1 MELNKSSNSLEIPVQ
16 YLKGVG
22 PRRSEA
28 FEAVGII
35 TLKDLLYY
43 FPRKYLDRTSIQ
55 TIDSIAI
62 DLEVNLIGKIKSLNL
77 RKMKRGTF
85 LTATLYDSTGSINL
99 MWFRGVDYIKESLQE
114 GEVITIH
121 GKVVDYR
128 GRFQIVHPEYDKLN
142 ENEVALSTGFVI
154 PVYPLTEDLKNAG
167 LTNRNMR
174 KIIYQALES
183 IDNINDHFSK
193 KQLESFEICSLD
205 KAIRNVHFTQDIN
218 ESKEAIHRLK
228 FDEHFFLQLLLA
240 LRKKKINEKIFDIIE
255 FKTQKY
261 NIILKNL
268 SFNLTDSQK
277 SVLREIIEDFLL
289 EKPMNRMLQ
298 GDVGC
303 GKTVVSILAS
313 SVVVDNDYQV
323 AIMAPTDIL
332 ARQLYKNFRDNFE
345 KIGIESELLVGSLKT
360 NDKKKVLKKIN
371 DGDAMIV
378 IGTHALFQKDVSFK
392 NLGFVIIDEQHRFGV
407 NQRKRLLEKCKVPN
421 LLAMTATPIPRTLA
435 ITYNGDMD
443 LSIIDELP
451 KNRPDIFTS
460 QIQKNNL
467 NTAYDF
473 IIEKAKNNE
482 QSIIVY
488 PLIEETEKQD
498 LEAANQSYL
507 DLKDS
512 VFRDYIVGLIHGKL
526 DTDEKNAIMTKF
538 MDNKIQVLISTTVI
552 EVGIDNPNA
561 SVILINNCERFG
573 LSQIHQLRG
582 RVGRGLLT
590 SYCILCS
597 DSGAENT
604 KQRLSILTQTRNG
617 FEIADEDLKLR
628 GPGEFFGEKQS
639 GFIKFR
645 IANLVTDGKIIRFAR
660 MKAFDMIDNDANLSK
675 PVNKLIKERFNSE
688 YLKLFLKTTVN

>member
-1 MELNKSSNSLEIPVQ
+1 MEINKSSNLLETPVQ

-22 PRRSEA
+22 PRRSKA
-28 FEAVGII
+28 FESVEIR
-35 TLKDLLYY
+35 TVKDLLYY

-85 LTATLYDSTGSINL
+85 LTAMLSDSTGSINL
-99 MWFRGVDYIKESLQE
+99 MWFKGVDYIKESLQE
-114 GEVITIH
+114 GEVIAIH
-121 GKVVDYR
+121 GKVADYR

-183 IDNINDHFSK
+183 IDNINDHFNK
-193 KQLESFEICSLD
+193 EQLESFAICSLD
-205 KAIRNVHFTQDIN
+205 KAIRSIHFTQDVN

-261 NIILKNL
+261 NMILKNL
-268 SFNLTDSQK
+268 SFDLTDSQK

-303 GKTVVSILAS
+303 GKTIVSILAS
-313 SVVVDNDYQV
+313 SVVVDNNYQV

-332 ARQLYKNFRDNFE
+332 AKQLYKNFRDNFE
-345 KIGIESELLVGSLKT
+345 NIGIESELLVGSLKT
-360 NDKKKVLKKIN
+360 NERKKVLKKIN
-371 DGDAMIV
+371 DGDAMII
-378 IGTHALFQKDVSFK
+378 IGTHALFQKDVSFN

-407 NQRKRLLEKCKVPN
+407 NQRKDLLKKCTVPN

-460 QIQKNNL
+460 QIEKNNL
-467 NTAYDF
+467 ETAYDF
-473 IIEKAKNNE
+473 ITEKAKNNE

-488 PLIEETEKQD
+488 PLIEETETQD
-498 LEAANQSYL
+498 LEAALQSYIK
-507 DLKDS
+507 LKDTI
-512 VFRDYIVGLIHGKL
+512 FKEYKVGLIHGKL
-526 DTDEKNAIMTKF
+526 DSDEKNEIMNQF
-538 MDNKIQVLISTTVI
+538 ISNEIQILISTTVI

-582 RVGRGLLT
+582 RVGRGSLT

-597 DSGAENT
+597 DTESENT
-604 KQRLSILTQTRNG
+604 KQRLSILCKTRNG

-628 GPGEFFGEKQS
+628 GPGEFFGERQS

-645 IANLVTDGKIIRFAR
+645 IADLVTDGNIIRFAR
-660 MKAFDMIDNDANLSK
+660 KKAFEIVDKDENLENSE
-675 PVNKLIKERFNSE
+675 NRLIHDRFNSD
-688 YLKLFLKTTVN
+688 YLKLFLNTTVN

>member
-1 MELNKSSNSLEIPVQ
+1 MPEKALTLSTSIQPI
-16 YLKGVG
+16 KGVG
-22 PRRSEA
+22 PSRADALSA
-28 FEAVGII
+28 IGIH
-35 TLKDLLYY
+35 TVSDLLHYY
-43 FPRKYLDRTSIQ
+43 PRKHLDRTTVTPISKLKKDQ
-55 TIDSIAI
+55 EATI
-62 DLEVNLIGKIKSLNL
+62 IGKVEAADM
-77 RKMKRGTF
+77 RRGKRRQYFQAILSDGKGMMT
-85 LTATLYDSTGSINL
+85 LT
-99 MWFRGVDYIKESLQE
+99 WFNGARYIKKAIKVGDRLAVS
-114 GEVITIH
+114 
-121 GKVVDYR
+121 GKVEFFNGY
-128 GRFQIVHPEYDKLN
+128 QIVHPEYDKLKADEDPVN
-142 ENEVALSTGFVI
+142 SGLVI
-154 PVYPLTEDLKNAG
+154 PLYSIPAELKKTRLDSRG
-167 LTNRNMR
+167 LRR
-174 KIIYQALES
+174 LIKS
-183 IDNINDHFSK
+183 ISDSLKEIPDHFSPEFRK
-193 KQLESFEICSLD
+193 SKGLTHIKTALQNIHFAESEDVLQ
-205 KAIRNVHFTQDIN
+205 AAV
-218 ESKEAIHRLK
+218 HRLK

-261 NIILKNL
+261 NMILKNL
-268 SFNLTDSQK
+268 SFDLTDSQK

-303 GKTVVSILAS
+303 GKTIVSILAS
-313 SVVVDNDYQV
+313 SVVVDNNYQV

-332 ARQLYKNFRDNFE
+332 AKQLYKNFRDNFE
-345 KIGIESELLVGSLKT
+345 NIGIESELLVGSLKT
-360 NDKKKVLKKIN
+360 NERKKVLKKIN
-371 DGDAMIV
+371 DGDAMII
-378 IGTHALFQKDVSFK
+378 IGTHALFQKDVSFN

-451 KNRPDIFTS
+451 KNRPEIFTS
-460 QIQKNNL
+460 QIQRNNL
-467 NTAYDF
+467 DTAYDF
-473 IIEKAKNNE
+473 IMEKAKNNE

-512 VFRDYIVGLIHGKL
+512 VFQDYTVGLIHGRL
-526 DTDEKNAIMTKF
+526 DTDEKNEIMTKF
-538 MDNKIQVLISTTVI
+538 MDNKIQILISTTVI

-675 PVNKLIKERFNSE
+675 PINKLIKERFNSE

>member
-1 MELNKSSNSLEIPVQ
+1 MELNKSSNSLETPVQ

-22 PRRSEA
+22 PRRSKA
-28 FEAVGII
+28 FESVEII

-62 DLEVNLIGKIKSLNL
+62 DLEVNLIGKIKSLSL

-121 GKVVDYR
+121 GKVADYR

-183 IDNINDHFSK
+183 IDNIDDHFSEE
-193 KQLESFEICSLD
+193 QLESFEICSLD

-228 FDEHFFLQLLLA
+228 FDEHFFLQLFLA
-240 LRKKKINEKIFDIIE
+240 LRKKEINEKTFDIIE

-261 NIILKNL
+261 NMILKNL

-303 GKTVVSILAS
+303 GKTIVSILAS

-332 ARQLYKNFRDNFE
+332 AKQLYKNFRDNFE

-421 LLAMTATPIPRTLA
+421 RLAMTATPIPRTLA

-507 DLKDS
+507 ALKDS
-512 VFRDYIVGLIHGKL
+512 IFQDYRVGLIHGKL
-526 DTDEKNAIMTKF
+526 DTDEKNAMMTKF
-538 MDNKIQVLISTTVI
+538 MDNKIQILISTTVI

-597 DSGAENT
+597 DSGVENT

-675 PVNKLIKERFNSE
+675 PINKLIKERFNSE

>member
-1 MELNKSSNSLEIPVQ
+1 MTKLVATALEDLDMSSK
-16 YLKGVG
+16 LKA
-22 PRRSEA
+22 RSTNMFA
-28 FEAVGII
+28 LG
-35 TLKDLLYY
+35 LLYW
-43 FPRKYLDRTSIQ
+43 
-55 TIDSIAI
+55 
-62 DLEVNLIGKIKSLNL
+62 
-77 RKMKRGTF
+77 
-85 LTATLYDSTGSINL
+85 LYE
-99 MWFRGVDYIKESLQE
+99 R
-114 GEVITIH
+114 
-121 GKVVDYR
+121 
-128 GRFQIVHPEYDKLN
+128 
-142 ENEVALSTGFVI
+142 
-154 PVYPLTEDLKNAG
+154 
-167 LTNRNMR
+167 
-174 KIIYQALES
+174 
-183 IDNINDHFSK
+183 
-193 KQLESFEICSLD
+193 
-205 KAIRNVHFTQDIN
+205 
-218 ESKEAIHRLK
+218 
-228 FDEHFFLQLLLA
+228 
-240 LRKKKINEKIFDIIE
+240 
-255 FKTQKY
+255 
-261 NIILKNL
+261 
-268 SFNLTDSQK
+268 
-277 SVLREIIEDFLL
+277 
-289 EKPMNRMLQ
+289 
-298 GDVGC
+298 
-303 GKTVVSILAS
+303 
-313 SVVVDNDYQV
+313 
-323 AIMAPTDIL
+323 
-332 ARQLYKNFRDNFE
+332 
-345 KIGIESELLVGSLKT
+345 
-360 NDKKKVLKKIN
+360 
-371 DGDAMIV
+371 
-378 IGTHALFQKDVSFK
+378 
-392 NLGFVIIDEQHRFGV
+392 
-407 NQRKRLLEKCKVPN
+407 
-421 LLAMTATPIPRTLA
+421 
-435 ITYNGDMD
+435 DMD
-443 LSIIDELP
+443 SSIIDELP

-507 DLKDS
+507 ALKDS
-512 VFRDYIVGLIHGKL
+512 VFRDYRVGLIHGKL

-538 MDNKIQVLISTTVI
+538 MDNKIQILISTTVI

-675 PVNKLIKERFNSE
+675 PINKLIRERFNSE